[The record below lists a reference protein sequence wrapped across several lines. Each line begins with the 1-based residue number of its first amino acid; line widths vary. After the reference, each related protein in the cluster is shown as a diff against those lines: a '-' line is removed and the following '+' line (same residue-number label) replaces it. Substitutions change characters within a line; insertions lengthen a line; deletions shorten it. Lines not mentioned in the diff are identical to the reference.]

1 MTVRLILGDQLNSEH
16 SWFANVRPDVC
27 YIMME
32 VRSETDYVVHHAQKV
47 IAIFAAMRAFAAMLQ
62 VGGHRVVYH
71 RIDDASNPQ
80 SFEAVIT
87 ELVRLEGAT
96 RFEWQ
101 LPDEWRVDVALR
113 KLAEKL
119 GIDHAVVDTEHF
131 YTTRDEAARVFA
143 GKRQW
148 RLETFYRAMRVKHGV
163 MLEADGTP
171 VGGEWNYDAENR
183 SAWKGAPAVPADAR
197 PVHDHTAIW
206 EAIQRSGVHTVGN
219 PAASA
224 IRWPVDR
231 TEALQQ
237 LHHVVQHVLPT
248 FGPYQDAMSER
259 SDILFHTL
267 LSFALNVKLLAPA
280 EVVGAVERAY
290 RAGRVPLASAE
301 GFIRQILGWREYV
314 RGVYWANMPGYTER
328 NALHHHRPLPA
339 WYWTGNTKMRC
350 VSSAVHATLTSAYAH
365 HIQRLMITGNI
376 ALLLGI
382 DPHSVHRW
390 YLGVYIDAFEWVEA
404 PNTIGMS
411 QYADGGI
418 MASKPYISGA
428 AYINRMSDHCKQCN
442 YRPDQRTGDT
452 ACPFTALYWDF
463 MAMHREA
470 LSRNVRMRMVYASYD
485 KFPADERAAIA
496 SRAAYLRDHADAL

>member
-1 MTVRLILGDQLNSEH
+1 MTIRLILGDQLNEQH
-16 SWFANVRPDVC
+16 SWFTDVRPDVC
-27 YIMME
+27 YVMME

-47 IAIFAAMRAFAAMLQ
+47 IAIFAAMRAFASMLRSR
-62 VGGHRVVYH
+62 GHRVLYH
-71 RIDDASNPQ
+71 AIDDEANPQ
-80 SFEAVIT
+80 SFEAAIADFISR
-87 ELVRLEGAT
+87 ESAS

-101 LPDEWRVDVALR
+101 LPDEWRLDVKLRRIAEACGVDH
-113 KLAEKL
+113 
-119 GIDHAVVDTEHF
+119 GCVDTEHF
-131 YTTRDEAARVFA
+131 YASRDEAARVFA
-143 GKRQW
+143 AKKQW
-148 RLETFYRAMRVKHGV
+148 RLETFYRVMRVKHGV

-171 VGGEWNYDAENR
+171 VGGEWNYDTENR
-183 SAWKGAPAVPADAR
+183 SAWKGKPIVPADER

-206 EAIQRSGVHTVGN
+206 VAIQRSGVRTVGDPN
-219 PAASA
+219 ASA
-224 IRWPVDR
+224 LRWPVDR
-231 TEALQQ
+231 TEALAQ
-237 LHHVVQHVLPT
+237 LQHVVNNVLPT

-267 LSFALNVKLLAPA
+267 LSFALNVKMLSPA
-280 EVVGAVERAY
+280 EVVNAAERAY
-290 RAGRVPLASAE
+290 RDGRVPLASAE

-328 NALHHHRPLPA
+328 NALGQHRPLPE
-339 WYWTGNTKMRC
+339 WYWTANTKMRC
-350 VSSAVHATLTSAYAH
+350 VSSAVRATLDNAYAH

-382 DPHSVHRW
+382 DPHDVHRW

-428 AYINRMSDHCKQCN
+428 AYINRMSDHCKHCY

-463 MAMHREA
+463 MATHRET

-485 KFPADERAAIA
+485 KFPSDERDAIRR
-496 SRAAYLRDHADAL
+496 RAEWLRDNVDAI